1 MPLTEPAGVYRPRHP
16 ERTVVYRLFEEHFER
31 YVREYEERYEPR
43 EGSLRKVVPTAVEA
57 YLACGRLEGGFAR
70 IRCPNCRA
78 EHLLAFSCR
87 TRNFCPS
94 CQAKRSALFAEHVI
108 TEILEPVPHRHVVFT
123 IPRVLRGLFQRERR
137 LLGLLARAAR
147 DAIVPSV
154 RAILD
159 RHDATPGL
167 VVSIQT
173 FGSYAANF
181 HPHVHVLLTDG
192 AFTEEGEF
200 LQLPYFDARLVEEV
214 FRRRVLQ
221 RLHRAERLSEEFLNS
236 LLGWVHS
243 GFSVHGEQTVP
254 TEDVQGAERL
264 ARYLTR
270 GPLPIDV
277 VEKVEGGRLR
287 VRTPPDPRTGLVEK
301 ILDPLDL
308 IHALTTQI
316 PDPGQHM
323 VRYYGW
329 YSNRSRGTRDAVGAR
344 LAGPQPHPQPIPS
357 PSRAS
362 WARLLKRIFEVD
374 PLVCPACG
382 SKMKIVSVITEP
394 NVIDAILRHLAR
406 TGRRDPFEGR
416 APPAA

>member
-31 YVREYEERYEPR
+31 YVREYEERYEAR

-94 CQAKRSALFAEHVI
+94 CQARRSALFAEHVV
-108 TEILEPVPHRHVVFT
+108 TELLEPVPHRHVVLT

-159 RHDATPGL
+159 RNDATPGL
-167 VVSIQT
+167 IVSIQT

-200 LQLPYFDARLVEEV
+200 LQLP
-214 FRRRVLQ
+214 
-221 RLHRAERLSEEFLNS
+221 
-236 LLGWVHS
+236 
-243 GFSVHGEQTVP
+243 
-254 TEDVQGAERL
+254 
-264 ARYLTR
+264 
-270 GPLPIDV
+270 
-277 VEKVEGGRLR
+277 
-287 VRTPPDPRTGLVEK
+287 
-301 ILDPLDL
+301 IL
-308 IHALTTQI
+308 
-316 PDPGQHM
+316 
-323 VRYYGW
+323 
-329 YSNRSRGTRDAVGAR
+329 GAR
-344 LAGPQPHPQPIPS
+344 
-357 PSRAS
+357 RA
-362 WARLLKRIFEVD
+362 D
-374 PLVCPACG
+374 G
-382 SKMKIVSVITEP
+382 
-394 NVIDAILRHLAR
+394 IDR
-406 TGRRDPFEGR
+406 
-416 APPAA
+416 

>member
-1 MPLTEPAGVYRPRHP
+1 MPFTESAGVYRPRHP

-70 IRCPNCRA
+70 IRCPNCPA
-78 EHLLAFSCR
+78 EHPLAFSCR

-94 CQAKRSALFAEHVI
+94 CQAKRSALFAEHGV
-108 TEILEPVPHRHVVFT
+108 TEILEPVPHHHVVVT

-147 DAIVPSV
+147 DAIVPSL

-159 RHDATPGL
+159 RRAATSGL
-167 VVSIQT
+167 VISIQT

-181 HPHVHVLLTDG
+181 HPHVHALLTDG
-192 AFTEEGEF
+192 AFTEKGEF
-200 LQLPYFDARLVEEV
+200 LELPYFDARLVEEV

-221 RLHRAERLSEEFLNS
+221 RLHRAERLSEEFRNS

-254 TEDVQGAERL
+254 TEDVQSAERL

-270 GPLPIDV
+270 GPMPIDV

-287 VRTPPDPRTGLVEK
+287 VRTPPDPRTGLADK

-316 PDPGQHM
+316 PDPGQHL
-323 VRYYGW
+323 VRYYAW
-329 YSNRSRGTRDAVGAR
+329 FSNRRAASRRRAHRSGGGGAR
-344 LAGPQPHPQPIPS
+344 
-357 PSRAS
+357 
-362 WARLLKRIFEVD
+362 
-374 PLVCPACG
+374 
-382 SKMKIVSVITEP
+382 
-394 NVIDAILRHLAR
+394 
-406 TGRRDPFEGR
+406 
-416 APPAA
+416 